1 MFDDAE
7 MWNDFMANYPC
18 TS

>member
-7 MWNDFMANYPC
+7 MWNDFMAMKLI
-18 TS
+18 T